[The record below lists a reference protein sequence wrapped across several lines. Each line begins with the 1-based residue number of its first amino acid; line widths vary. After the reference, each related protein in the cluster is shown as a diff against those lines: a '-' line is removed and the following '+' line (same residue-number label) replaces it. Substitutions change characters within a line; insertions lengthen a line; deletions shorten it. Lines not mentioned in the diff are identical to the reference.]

1 MVDVWDTPGG
11 RRWAGPIRTA
21 LTRGTCVV
29 VCHPDRTRPSGLIDR
44 IGGWCA
50 GQRPVLQHL
59 VVPPEIV
66 SDDRIGNVE
75 LVARDVAEALH
86 LPVEAGTRIRPPD
99 VATHERTDG
108 AVIHIDARA
117 VGHQAASTW
126 CAFAAAIAAGTK
138 DVPASERAAVI
149 VHVVGR
155 LGVEVPDSD
164 TNLRV
169 LWWWGALSS
178 LDLAVLVD
186 EAGRDALDTA
196 TITEVARWDVDLAE
210 QLAARWDGN
219 PRSLNEHVV
228 RVADC
233 DNGLIGLDGPAGP
246 VPGEAR
252 AAWADGLVDSWVGRR
267 DRHPSLVD
275 TDGMDRR
282 RWHAQVRVVYP
293 WLEELR
299 AEAAVLVAELASRS
313 HLSDAAVE
321 ELLTCE
327 LGPLRHLACFEHR
340 LPVPAHMRDV
350 LDRAV
355 SARNAL
361 AHLSPVDSVTLSSLA
376 AAAAAARCAPGPLK

>member
-1 MVDVWDTPGG
+1 
-11 RRWAGPIRTA
+11 
-21 LTRGTCVV
+21 
-29 VCHPDRTRPSGLIDR
+29 
-44 IGGWCA
+44 
-50 GQRPVLQHL
+50 
-59 VVPPEIV
+59 
-66 SDDRIGNVE
+66 
-75 LVARDVAEALH
+75 
-86 LPVEAGTRIRPPD
+86 
-99 VATHERTDG
+99 
-108 AVIHIDARA
+108 
-117 VGHQAASTW
+117 
-126 CAFAAAIAAGTK
+126 
-138 DVPASERAAVI
+138 VI
-149 VHVVGR
+149 VHVIGR

-196 TITEVARWDVDLAE
+196 TISEVARWDVDLAE
-210 QLAARWDGN
+210 RLAARWDGN
-219 PRSLNEHVV
+219 PRSLNEHIV
-228 RVADC
+228 RVSDC
-233 DNGLIGLDGPAGP
+233 DNGLVGLDGPAGP

-252 AAWADGLVDSWVGRR
+252 AAWASGLVDSWVGRR

-275 TDGMDRR
+275 ADGMDRR

-376 AAAAAARCAPGPLK
+376 AAAAAARCAPGPLT